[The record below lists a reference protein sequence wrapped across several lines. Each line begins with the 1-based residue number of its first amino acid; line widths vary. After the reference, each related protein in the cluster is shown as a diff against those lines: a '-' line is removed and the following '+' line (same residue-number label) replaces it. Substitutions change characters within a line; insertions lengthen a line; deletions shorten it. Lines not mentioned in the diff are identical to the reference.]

1 MTSVLRDPAET
12 PAPGRRS
19 GRDAMID
26 AAERLVAEQ
35 GLAAMSLREVQVL
48 AGQRNK
54 SAAQYHFGTRDG
66 LIEAV
71 LLARMAPVNERRH
84 QLLEAI
90 RVEGTTPTLRQL
102 VEALVRPVAEH
113 TILADRPSHWAR
125 FLLQCSSDPTLT
137 EVVRRSVEGQAYRQ
151 IHQLLL
157 ECIDHVP
164 ASLRARRVDH
174 AVGLVFMSL
183 ATTEERRPS
192 TSDLDLPVGTQVEDL
207 IDQCVGLLG
216 APTSGDTLAALTTPR
231 STRDVER
238 PLPEEP

>member
-1 MTSVLRDPAET
+1 MTSVMDSST
-12 PAPGRRS
+12 PAPGPSAARGTRRS

-71 LLARMAPVNERRH
+71 LLTRMAPVNDRRH
-84 QLLEAI
+84 ELLDAA
-90 RVEGTTPTLRQL
+90 VAQSPTPTTRQL

-113 TILADRPSHWAR
+113 TILSPRPSHWAR
-125 FLLQCSSDPTLT
+125 FLLQCSSDPTLS

-151 IHQLLL
+151 LHQLLL
-157 ECIDHVP
+157 ESLDHVP
-164 ASLRARRVDH
+164 PPLRSRRVDH
-174 AVGLVFMSL
+174 AVGLLFMSL
-183 ATTEERRPS
+183 AATEERRRS
-192 TSDLDLPVGTQVEDL
+192 LTTLDVPVETQVEDL
-207 IDQCVGLLG
+207 IDTCVGLLA
-216 APTSGDTLAALTTPR
+216 APPSPHTLATLTASP
-231 STRDVER
+231 DR
-238 PLPEEP
+238 PLPEES